1 MEEINSHSFKEA
13 LEKIDKDIARRPT
26 VAILPKY
33 QEKAFYFFDK
43 SITAKDMNTFV
54 AELQD
59 KLLDSNIAIETSLNE
74 IKGIYEAL
82 EKLDDDYIKGILVSL
97 NKANEAA
104 TEAKVN
110 TEENT
115 KTIQALKLTVD
126 EFCSLRESVKS
137 QETEFAQ
144 LNETLKAKANESKVN
159 EINDLLIKKASQ
171 SDVDDILESVKS
183 HESIITQ
190 QNGILENKA
199 DKSDLSL
206 YAKNNVV
213 FSKEEVVKKIN
224 NLWIAY
230 GITTSTLLA
239 GLIASF
245 LI

>member
-1 MEEINSHSFKEA
+1 MEEINRHSFKEA
-13 LEKIDKDIARRPT
+13 LKKIDKDIARRPT

-33 QEKAFYFFDK
+33 QEKAFYIFDK

-82 EKLDDDYIKGILVSL
+82 EKLDDDYIEGILVSL
-97 NKANEAA
+97 KKANDA
-104 TEAKVN
+104 

-144 LNETLKAKANESKVN
+144 LNEIV
-159 EINDLLIKKASQ
+159 EI
-171 SDVDDILESVKS
+171 
-183 HESIITQ
+183 
-190 QNGILENKA
+190 KA
-199 DKSDLSL
+199 DKSDLSI
-206 YAKNNVV
+206 YAKKDVV
-213 FSKEEVVKKIN
+213 YTKEEVGKMFK

-230 GITTSTLLA
+230 GITTATLLA

>member
-1 MEEINSHSFKEA
+1 MEEINKHSFKEA
-13 LEKIDKDIARRPT
+13 LKKIDIARRPT

-33 QEKAFYFFDK
+33 QEKAFYIFDK

-82 EKLDDDYIKGILVSL
+82 EKLDDDYIEGILVSL
-97 NKANEAA
+97 KKANDA
-104 TEAKVN
+104 

-115 KTIQALKLTVD
+115 QTIQALKLTVD

-144 LNETLKAKANESKVN
+144 LNEIV
-159 EINDLLIKKASQ
+159 EI
-171 SDVDDILESVKS
+171 
-183 HESIITQ
+183 
-190 QNGILENKA
+190 KA
-199 DKSDLSL
+199 DKSDLSI
-206 YAKNNVV
+206 YAKKDVV
-213 FSKEEVVKKIN
+213 YTKEEVGKMFK

-230 GITTSTLLA
+230 GITTATLLA

>member
-1 MEEINSHSFKEA
+1 MEEINKHSFKEA
-13 LEKIDKDIARRPT
+13 LKKIDIARRPT

-33 QEKAFYFFDK
+33 QEKAFYIFDK

-82 EKLDDDYIKGILVSL
+82 EKLDDDYIEGILVSL
-97 NKANEAA
+97 KKANDA
-104 TEAKVN
+104 

-144 LNETLKAKANESKVN
+144 LNEIV
-159 EINDLLIKKASQ
+159 EI
-171 SDVDDILESVKS
+171 
-183 HESIITQ
+183 
-190 QNGILENKA
+190 KA
-199 DKSDLSL
+199 DKSDLSI
-206 YAKNNVV
+206 YAKKDVV
-213 FSKEEVVKKIN
+213 YTKEEVGKMFK

-230 GITTSTLLA
+230 GITTATLLA

>member
-1 MEEINSHSFKEA
+1 MEEINKHSFKEA
-13 LEKIDKDIARRPT
+13 LKKIDIARRPT

-33 QEKAFYFFDK
+33 QEKAFYIFDK

-82 EKLDDDYIKGILVSL
+82 EKLDDDYIEGILVSL

-104 TEAKVN
+104 NNAKAN

-115 KTIQALKLTVD
+115 KTINALNLTVNKLLTTQQEIAELKEKQED
-126 EFCSLRESVKS
+126 CATKISVEKKYNQLQSDLSKKIDIEEF
-137 QETEFAQ
+137 QQQ
-144 LNETLKAKANESKVN
+144 LLVEKKEVETLKETTNA
-159 EINDLLIKKASQ
+159 EINSLKEEIAVYS
-171 SDVDDILESVKS
+171 
-183 HESIITQ
+183 
-190 QNGILENKA
+190 LENEKLL
-199 DKSDLSL
+199 DKFKRMII
-206 YAKNNVV
+206 A
-213 FSKEEVVKKIN
+213 FS
-224 NLWIAY
+224 
-230 GITTSTLLA
+230 ITSSALLA

>member
-1 MEEINSHSFKEA
+1 MEEINRHSFKEA
-13 LEKIDKDIARRPT
+13 LKKIDKDIARRPT

-33 QEKAFYFFDK
+33 QEKAFYIFDK

-82 EKLDDDYIKGILVSL
+82 EKLDNDYIEGILVSL

-104 TEAKVN
+104 NNAKAN

-115 KTIQALKLTVD
+115 KTINALNLTVNKLLTTQQEIAELKEKQED
-126 EFCSLRESVKS
+126 CATKISVEKKYNQLQSDLSKKIDIEEF
-137 QETEFAQ
+137 QQQ
-144 LNETLKAKANESKVN
+144 LLVEKKEVETLKETTNA
-159 EINDLLIKKASQ
+159 EINSLKEEIAVYS
-171 SDVDDILESVKS
+171 
-183 HESIITQ
+183 
-190 QNGILENKA
+190 LENEKLL
-199 DKSDLSL
+199 DKFKRMII
-206 YAKNNVV
+206 A
-213 FSKEEVVKKIN
+213 FS
-224 NLWIAY
+224 
-230 GITTSTLLA
+230 ITSSALLA

>member
-1 MEEINSHSFKEA
+1 MEEINRHSFKDA
-13 LEKIDKDIARRPT
+13 LKKIDKDIARRPT

-54 AELQD
+54 AELQN

-82 EKLDDDYIKGILVSL
+82 EKLDNDYIEGILVSL

-104 TEAKVN
+104 TKAKAN

-115 KTIQALKLTVD
+115 KTIQAIKLTVD
-126 EFCSLRESVKS
+126 ELCSLRESVKS
-137 QETEFAQ
+137 QESEIAQ
-144 LNETLKAKANESKVN
+144 INESLKAKADESKVN
-159 EINDLLIKKASQ
+159 EINDLLTKKANQ
-171 SDVDDILESVKS
+171 TEVDDLLESVKS

-199 DKSDLSL
+199 DKSDLSI
-206 YAKNNVV
+206 YAKKDVV
-213 FSKEEVVKKIN
+213 YTKEEVGKMFK

-230 GITTSTLLA
+230 GITTATLLA

>member
-1 MEEINSHSFKEA
+1 MEEINRHSFKEA
-13 LEKIDKDIARRPT
+13 LKKIDKDIARRPT

-54 AELQD
+54 AELQN

-82 EKLDDDYIKGILVSL
+82 EKLDNDYIEGILVSL

-104 TEAKVN
+104 TKAKVN

-115 KTIQALKLTVD
+115 KTIQAIKLTVD
-126 EFCSLRESVKS
+126 ELCTL
-137 QETEFAQ
+137 QE
-144 LNETLKAKANESKVN
+144 KVN
-159 EINDLLIKKASQ
+159 KLKEKVGDIDDLK
-171 SDVDDILESVKS
+171 
-183 HESIITQ
+183 Q
-190 QNGILENKA
+190 QI
-199 DKSDLSL
+199 
-206 YAKNNVV
+206 
-213 FSKEEVVKKIN
+213 SKEITEVEALKKSTN
-224 NLWIAY
+224 SLKEEIADSNIEY
-230 GITTSTLLA
+230 KKLLNKFKRMIIAFSITSSALLA

>member
-1 MEEINSHSFKEA
+1 MEEINRHSFKEA
-13 LEKIDKDIARRPT
+13 LKKIDKDIARRPT

-82 EKLDDDYIKGILVSL
+82 EKLDNDYIEGILVSL

-104 TEAKVN
+104 NNAKAN

-115 KTIQALKLTVD
+115 KTINALNLTVNKLLTTQQEIAELKEKQED
-126 EFCSLRESVKS
+126 CATKISVEKKYNQLQSDLSKKIDIEEF
-137 QETEFAQ
+137 QQQ
-144 LNETLKAKANESKVN
+144 LLVEKKEVETLKETTNA
-159 EINDLLIKKASQ
+159 EINSLKEEIAVYS
-171 SDVDDILESVKS
+171 
-183 HESIITQ
+183 
-190 QNGILENKA
+190 LENEKLL
-199 DKSDLSL
+199 DKFKRMII
-206 YAKNNVV
+206 A
-213 FSKEEVVKKIN
+213 FS
-224 NLWIAY
+224 
-230 GITTSTLLA
+230 ITSSALLA

>member
-1 MEEINSHSFKEA
+1 MEEINRHSFKEA
-13 LEKIDKDIARRPT
+13 LKKIDKDITRRPA

-33 QEKAFYFFDK
+33 QEKAFYLFDK

-54 AELQD
+54 AALQD
-59 KLLDSNIAIETSLNE
+59 KLLESNIAIETSLNE
-74 IKGIYEAL
+74 IKGIYVAL
-82 EKLDDDYIKGILVSL
+82 EKLDKDYIEGILVSL

-104 TEAKVN
+104 TKAKVN

-137 QETEFAQ
+137 QKTEFAQ

-159 EINDLLIKKASQ
+159 EINDLLTKKASQ
-171 SDVDDILESVKS
+171 SDVDDILKSVKS
-183 HESIITQ
+183 QESKISQ
-190 QNGILENKA
+190 LNGILENKA
-199 DKSDLSL
+199 DKSDLSQ
-206 YAKNNVV
+206 YAKTNVV

-230 GITTSTLLA
+230 GITTATLLA

>member
-1 MEEINSHSFKEA
+1 MEEINRHSFKEA
-13 LEKIDKDIARRPT
+13 LKKIDKDIARRPT

-82 EKLDDDYIKGILVSL
+82 EKLDNDYIEGILVSL
-97 NKANEAA
+97 TKANEAA
-104 TEAKVN
+104 NNAKAN

-115 KTIQALKLTVD
+115 KTINALNLTVNKLLTTQQEIAELKEKQED
-126 EFCSLRESVKS
+126 CATKISVEKKYNQLQSDLSKKIDIEEF
-137 QETEFAQ
+137 QQQ
-144 LNETLKAKANESKVN
+144 LLVEKKEVETLKETTNA
-159 EINDLLIKKASQ
+159 EINSLKEEIAVYS
-171 SDVDDILESVKS
+171 
-183 HESIITQ
+183 
-190 QNGILENKA
+190 LENEKLL
-199 DKSDLSL
+199 DKFKRMII
-206 YAKNNVV
+206 A
-213 FSKEEVVKKIN
+213 FS
-224 NLWIAY
+224 
-230 GITTSTLLA
+230 ITSSALLA